1 MMMIMK
7 QIGTGNA
14 REMEIFADEV
24 RKDIERLGYN
34 LVVEFE
40 ALMERKYGKLVRS
53 NFGTVILK
61 GNTIDEIETFIAKVK

>member
-1 MMMIMK
+1 MK

-34 LVVEFE
+34 LEAEFE
-40 ALMERKYGKLVRS
+40 VLMEENS
-53 NFGTVILK
+53 TVLEENIEKQIK
-61 GNTIDEIETFIAKVK
+61 GL

>member
-34 LVVEFE
+34 LVAEFE
-40 ALMERKYGKLVRS
+40 TLMEEKYGELVMS
-53 NFGTVILK
+53 NFGRVMLK
-61 GNTIDEIETFIAKVK
+61 GNTVDEIESFIAEIK

>member
-1 MMMIMK
+1 MMMVMK

-40 ALMERKYGKLVRS
+40 VLMEEKYGELVMS
-53 NFGTVILK
+53 NFGRVMLQ
-61 GNTIDEIETFIAKVK
+61 GNTVDEIETFIAEIK

>member
-1 MMMIMK
+1 MMMVMK

-34 LVVEFE
+34 LVAEFE
-40 ALMERKYGKLVRS
+40 VLMERKYGKLVRS
-53 NFGTVILK
+53 NFGTVTLK
-61 GNTIDEIETFIAKVK
+61 GNTIDEIETFIAEVK

>member
-40 ALMERKYGKLVRS
+40 VLMEEKYGELVMS
-53 NFGTVILK
+53 NFGRVMLQ
-61 GNTIDEIETFIAKVK
+61 GNTVDEIETFIAEIK

>member
-34 LVVEFE
+34 LVAEFE
-40 ALMERKYGKLVRS
+40 VLMEEKYGELVRS
-53 NFGTVILK
+53 NFGRVMLK
-61 GNTIDEIETFIAKVK
+61 GNTVDEIETFIAEIK

>member
-7 QIGTGNA
+7 QIGAGNA
-14 REMEIFADEV
+14 REMEIFTDEV

-40 ALMERKYGKLVRS
+40 VLMEEKYGELVMS
-53 NFGTVILK
+53 NFGRVMLQ
-61 GNTIDEIETFIAKVK
+61 GNTVDEIETFIAEIK

>member
-24 RKDIERLGYN
+24 KKDIERLGYN
-34 LVVEFE
+34 LEAEFE
-40 ALMERKYGKLVRS
+40 VLMEEKYGELVYS
-53 NFGTVILK
+53 KFYEVYLAGDEATIKEFLKTVQ
-61 GNTIDEIETFIAKVK
+61 

>member
-34 LVVEFE
+34 LEAEFE
-40 ALMERKYGKLVRS
+40 VLMEEKYGELVMS
-53 NFGTVILK
+53 NFGRVMLK
-61 GNTIDEIETFIAKVK
+61 GNTVDEIETFIAEIK

>member
-7 QIGTGNA
+7 QIGAGNA

-40 ALMERKYGKLVRS
+40 VLMEEKYGELVMS
-53 NFGTVILK
+53 NFGRVMLQ
-61 GNTIDEIETFIAKVK
+61 GNTVDEIETFIAEIK